1 MNVLAIGNSHLAAFK
16 AACEALLPDC
26 GRVQYLPSPRIV
38 NAGDFFGGRTLVAR
52 LQFAGPDATEVAV
65 HDPAETHLVIVG
77 NGLFGHFAVFCPA
90 PDRKLPCFVWSDD
103 IAPSLPVL
111 ASCAWSSRL
120 VSRSLFR
127 ELYADGV
134 RHHVLQRWSMT
145 PDFLRRFRK
154 VTMFASPTQ
163 RLPGRGRLSRR
174 RLPQGLQGELS
185 GFGRRVCGDAALC
198 GRGLISHRGGRH
210 RRLHPGSIPARGRNS
225 SACQSPVL
233 DVTDHLGHRDGHV
246 ELTRPRISPERE
258 IASGVSIKVE
268 GCNSVPVAGCGASLP
283 GHAGPVAATNE
294 PRHRGSPRGGTSR
307 CRRGV
312 RCRLCSTGRS
322 RTGWGRGRRPRSR
335 AGCSRPARPMIP

>member
-1 MNVLAIGNSHLAAFK
+1 MNVLAIGTSHLAAFK

-26 GRVQYLPSPRIV
+26 GRVQYLPSPQIV

-103 IAPSLPVL
+103 LAPSLPVL

-154 VTMFASPTQ
+154 VTMFASPT
-163 RLPGRGRLSRR
+163 PG
-174 RLPQGLQGELS
+174 
-185 GFGRRVCGDAALC
+185 
-198 GRGLISHRGGRH
+198 
-210 RRLHPGSIPARGRNS
+210 ARFFVEH
-225 SACQSPVL
+225 SACP
-233 DVTDHLGHRDGHV
+233 DVAAYLG
-246 ELTRPRISPERE
+246 
-258 IASGVSIKVE
+258 
-268 GCNSVPVAGCGASLP
+268 AGCLRVFKANYRALVDEFVATLP
-283 GHAGPVAATNE
+283 CAVAVSYPIVEEDTVGCTQDRFLLAEEIQVHAN
-294 PRHRGSPRGGTSR
+294 HQYWTSR
-307 CRRGV
+307 ITSAIEMGMW
-312 RCRLCSTGRS
+312 S
-322 RTGWGRGRRPRSR
+322 
-335 AGCSRPARPMIP
+335 